1 MSMIREQSTFLLHVS
16 ELIRKAAEL
25 GFLTSGGE
33 LFRTPEQQ
41 SLHVKNGRSTT
52 MNSQHLKRLAVDL
65 NFFKP
70 DAAGAPRLTY
80 DVEELRPLGQY
91 WESLDAANRWGGHWN
106 TFKDTPHFERREG
119 AGGAPGSAPAPLL
132 AGTVASPDRP
142 LSASPAPL
150 PAVASLSGGASS
162 GAVASALGQGL
173 LLSQVGFRAP
183 NKRDDVESVQRLLNL
198 SAQSGRVQL
207 AEGKLK
213 PDGAFGNK
221 TLDAIMAFQRSVL
234 GEATPSGL
242 IQPGDACLR
251 SLCEPLP
258 SAGLVTWLSLVYLAA
273 SEEQISALAAGLQQ
287 TMAARQIG
295 TPLRQAH
302 FLAQVGCESGELR
315 FMEEIASGQDYEGR
329 RDLGNTQAGDGQRF
343 KGRGLIQLTGRANY
357 TEYGRALG
365 REAELLAQPELVATD
380 KALCADV
387 AGWYWAKRELN
398 AWADRD
404 DLTGITRRVNGGLNG
419 LEERRRLLLRAKA
432 VLGA

>member
-1 MSMIREQSTFLLHVS
+1 MSMIQEQSTFLLHVS

-25 GFLTSGGE
+25 GFMTSGGE

-41 SLHVKNGRSTT
+41 ALHVKNGRSTT

-65 NFFKP
+65 NFFKADP
-70 DAAGAPRLTY
+70 SGEPRLTY
-80 DVEELRPLGQY
+80 DVEALRPLGQY
-91 WESLDAANRWGGHWN
+91 WESLDPANRWGGNWN

-119 AGGAPGSAPAPLL
+119 VAGGMRPAAQPLQVSDAPGVSAADVPVRA
-132 AGTVASPDRP
+132 AGP
-142 LSASPAPL
+142 
-150 PAVASLSGGASS
+150 
-162 GAVASALGQGL
+162 ALGQGL
-173 LLSQVGFRAP
+173 LLAPVGFRAP

-198 SAQSGRVQL
+198 SAQAGRVQL
-207 AEGKLK
+207 ADGKLK

-234 GEATPSGL
+234 GESAPTGMV
-242 IQPGDACLR
+242 QPGDACVR

-258 SAGLVTWLSLVYLAA
+258 SLGLAEWLSLVYLAA
-273 SEEQISALAAGLQQ
+273 SEENVTELAAGLQQ
-287 TMAARQIG
+287 TMAARQID
-295 TPLRQAH
+295 TPLRRAH

-365 REAELLAQPELVATD
+365 REAEILAQPELVASD
-380 KALCADV
+380 KTLCADV
-387 AGWYWAKRELN
+387 AGWYWARRELN
-398 AWADRD
+398 ALADRD
-404 DLTGITRRVNGGLNG
+404 DLTAITRRVNGGLNG
-419 LEERRRLLLRAKA
+419 LEERRRLLQRAKA
-432 VLGA
+432 LLGA